1 MLRRIFNISLLLL
14 SAWLLT
20 GPLALLQLG
29 AWAWMLTSY
38 SQEGS
43 FEQAIIETFG
53 DERPCDVCIVI
64 DLLEKNKSHKGDTQH
79 AENKDIKLMLGLGQ
93 PIEMVVPSRA
103 YEPKVKAVCKPEN
116 AYLSV
121 LTPPPKVA

>member
-64 DLLEKNKSHKGDTQH
+64 DLLEKNESNKGETQR
-79 AENKDIKLMLGLGQ
+79 AENTDIKLMLGLGRA
-93 PIEMVVPSRA
+93 IEMVVPSRA
-103 YEPKVKAVCKPEN
+103 YEPKVTAVCKPEN
-116 AYLSV
+116 AHLSV
-121 LTPPPKVA
+121 PTPPPKVA

>member
-38 SQEGS
+38 SQEGAFGPS
-43 FEQAIIETFG
+43 IMETVG
-53 DERPCDVCIVI
+53 DERPWDVCIVI
-64 DLLEKNKSHKGDTQH
+64 DLLEKNESSKGETQR
-79 AENKDIKLMLGLGQ
+79 AENKDIKLMLGLGRA
-93 PIEMVVPSRA
+93 IEMVVPSRA
-103 YEPKVKAVCKPEN
+103 YEPKVTAVCKPEN
-116 AYLSV
+116 AHLSV
-121 LTPPPKVA
+121 PTPPPKVA